1 MKREKFAESRE
12 RILYAA
18 AAARKGGYGWF
29 ADRSAQSSAPSSM
42 DQAATVWR

>member
-18 AAARKGGYGWF
+18 AARKGGYGWMI
-29 ADRSAQSSAPSSM
+29 SSLVRPTM
-42 DQAATVWR
+42 

>member
-18 AAARKGGYGWF
+18 AARKGGYGWF
-29 ADRSAQSSAPSSM
+29 ADRSAQSGAPSSM